1 MAVSAEMT
9 DMIQCKPVLFL
20 AAMVW
25 FRFMVYGGVLWCVVC
40 GVVCGGW
47 RVRCGRRKSERER
60 VKVKVTFEK
69 SKDLFL

>member
-25 FRFMVYGGVLWCVVC
+25 FRFMVYGGVSWCVVRFVEV
-40 GVVCGGW
+40 GAFVALLW
-47 RVRCGRRKSERER
+47 SSEQSP
-60 VKVKVTFEK
+60 KEK
-69 SKDLFL
+69 E

>member
-25 FRFMVYGGVLWCVVC
+25 FRFMVYGGVLWCVVWFVEV
-40 GVVCGGW
+40 GAFVVVVGSP
-47 RVRCGRRKSERER
+47 K
-60 VKVKVTFEK
+60 EK
-69 SKDLFL
+69 E